1 MSTTPNTTPTS
12 STISGAA
19 NAAADKAASVVQ
31 PVAEAVA
38 KEAARFGEMAESW
51 WTRNAQMAK
60 SAAVHVK
67 DEAAALNDR
76 TQRYVRDEPVKSMLV
91 AAAVGAALTGL
102 IVLLAKQRDR

>member
-1 MSTTPNTTPTS
+1 MTTSTPNTSPMSNTA
-12 STISGAA
+12 STAGE
-19 NAAADKAASVVQ
+19 KAASVVQ

-60 SAAVHVK
+60 SAALHVK
-67 DEAAALNDR
+67 DEASALNDR
-76 TQRYVRDEPVKSMLV
+76 TQRYVRDEPIKSVLV

-102 IVLLAKQRDR
+102 IVLLTKRDR